1 MDSIINSRHVVW
13 VNEVRAKRS
22 KCGAANER
30 WRFRHN
36 VCVFGMEDL
45 NRLRQRPELFANK
58 FMPAFDYGALSCWLE
73 HIYNRTHFGSRSPTL
88 ELDLDYYADLPHVR
102 YHRMRETMMPGQKWN
117 KYAFD
122 CSTPHPKLIR

>member
-1 MDSIINSRHVVW
+1 
-13 VNEVRAKRS
+13 
-22 KCGAANER
+22 
-30 WRFRHN
+30 
-36 VCVFGMEDL
+36 MEDL